1 LTKYSDLPPIC
12 KGYLLN
18 YHFWRQRYTK
28 RNSWLKSYLFAME
41 ARSNEERFWPS
52 QVKIGYIPTGIYRE
66 NQFQKDELKKF
77 RLMKKNHI
85 RNIAIISHVDHGKT
99 TLLNAMLKQTG
110 VFRVNQA
117 VEDRVMDSLDLEKER
132 GITIMAKNTAI
143 DYNGVKINIVDTPG
157 HADFGGEVERSLNMV
172 DGAIL
177 LVDASEGPLPQTRFV
192 LKKALAL
199 HLPIILIINKI
210 DRADARI
217 EEVINDTYDL
227 FIDLGAGENQIE
239 FPILYTNAKIGVSHK
254 KRGDDSTDLRPLLQT
269 IIEYI
274 PAPRGNDEDIPQFL
288 VTNLDYDPYV
298 GQIALGRLQS
308 GKLEMNSNYSLCTK
322 EKIVP
327 GIKFTAL
334 YTFYGLTKKAVTSVE
349 SGDIIALSGVENVSI
364 GDTIS
369 SMTDPRPLPRLQ
381 VDEPTV
387 SMMFYVNDS
396 PFAGTEGKY
405 LTSRHLLERLEKE
418 ALRNVAIKIKKLDR
432 TDAFE
437 VCGRGELQ
445 MAVLI
450 ETMRREGY
458 ELMVSRPQV
467 ITKEQKGKTLEPVER
482 LFLDIPEEFVG
493 KITEKLSVRK
503 GRMESLVNKGSGRVS
518 MEFLIPS
525 RGLIGF
531 RSQFLTDTKG
541 GGVMNSLLEDY
552 SPWFGPI
559 PQRMTGALVA
569 DRSGRVTSYASFAME
584 DRGEMI
590 VEIGTEVYAG
600 MIVGE
605 RNRSSDLNV
614 NIIKEKK
621 LTNMRASTSDT
632 TIILRPP
639 RILSL
644 DQAIEFI
651 AEDELVEITP
661 KSVRLRKMELDAA
674 RRQQKSRK
682 DD

>member
-1 LTKYSDLPPIC
+1 M
-12 KGYLLN
+12 
-18 YHFWRQRYTK
+18 Q
-28 RNSWLKSYLFAME
+28 
-41 ARSNEERFWPS
+41 
-52 QVKIGYIPTGIYRE
+52 
-66 NQFQKDELKKF
+66 
-77 RLMKKNHI
+77 KNHL

-110 VFRVNQA
+110 IFHANRV
-117 VEDRVMDSLDLEKER
+117 VEDRVMDSMDLEKER
-132 GITIMAKNTAI
+132 GITIMAKNTAVN
-143 DYNGVKINIVDTPG
+143 YNGVKINIVDTPG

-192 LKKALAL
+192 LKKALGL
-199 HLPIILIINKI
+199 RLPIILVINKI
-210 DRADARI
+210 DRSDARI
-217 EEVINDTYDL
+217 EEVISETYDL
-227 FIDLGAGENQIE
+227 FIDLGAEENQIE
-239 FPILYTNAKIGVSHK
+239 FPILYTIAKTGVSHK
-254 KRGDDSTDLRPLLQT
+254 KLGDDSNDLNPLLQT
-269 IIEYI
+269 IIEYM
-274 PAPRGNDEDIPQFL
+274 PPPRGNDEDIPQFL

-298 GQIALGRLQS
+298 GQIAVGRLQS
-308 GKLEMNSNYSLCTK
+308 GRLEMNSNYSLCSRD
-322 EKIVP
+322 KIIP
-327 GIKFTAL
+327 GVKFTAL
-334 YTFYGLTKKAVTSVE
+334 YTFYGLTKKQTDSVE
-349 SGDIIALSGVENVSI
+349 SGDIIALAGVENVTI

-369 SMTDPRPLPRLQ
+369 SLTDPQPLPRLL

-396 PFAGTEGKY
+396 PFAGKEGKY

-418 ALRNVAIKIKKLDR
+418 ALRNVAIKIKKMER
-432 TDAFE
+432 TDVFE

-458 ELMVSRPQV
+458 ELMVSRPRV
-467 ITKEQKGKTLEPVER
+467 ITKEIKGKIHEPVER

-493 KITEKLSVRK
+493 KITEKLSIRK

-552 SPWFGPI
+552 APWSGPI
-559 PQRMTGALVA
+559 PQRLTGVLVA
-569 DRSGRVTSYASFAME
+569 DRSGRVTPYASYAME

-590 VEIGTEVYAG
+590 VEIGTEVYEG

-605 RNRSSDLNV
+605 RNRSTDLNV

-621 LTNMRASTSDT
+621 LTNMRASTSDA

-639 RILSL
+639 RVLSL

-651 AEDELVEITP
+651 AEDELVEVTP
-661 KSVRLRKMELDAA
+661 KSVRLRKMELAA
-674 RRQQKSRK
+674 IRRPMKSRK
-682 DD
+682 EE

>member
-1 LTKYSDLPPIC
+1 
-12 KGYLLN
+12 
-18 YHFWRQRYTK
+18 
-28 RNSWLKSYLFAME
+28 M
-41 ARSNEERFWPS
+41 
-52 QVKIGYIPTGIYRE
+52 
-66 NQFQKDELKKF
+66 
-77 RLMKKNHI
+77 MKKDHL

-117 VEDRVMDSLDLEKER
+117 VEDRVMDSMDLEKER
-132 GITIMAKNTAI
+132 GITIMAKNTAV
-143 DYNGVKINIVDTPG
+143 DFDGVKINIVDTPG

-199 HLPIILIINKI
+199 HLPIILVINKI
-210 DRADARI
+210 DRSDARI

-227 FIDLGAGENQIE
+227 FIDLGAEEGQIE

-254 KRGDDSTDLRPLLQT
+254 KIGDDSADLRPLLQT

-274 PAPRGNDEDIPQFL
+274 PAPQGNDEDIPQFL
-288 VTNLDYDPYV
+288 VTNLDYDSYV
-298 GQIALGRLQS
+298 GQIAVGRLQS

-322 EKIVP
+322 EKIIP
-327 GIKFTAL
+327 GVKFTAL
-334 YTFYGLTKKAVTSVE
+334 YTFYGLTKKAATSVE
-349 SGDIIALSGVENVSI
+349 SGDIIALSGVENVTI

-396 PFAGTEGKY
+396 PFAGKEGKY

-418 ALRNVAIKIKKLDR
+418 ALKNVAIKIKKLDR

-458 ELMVSRPQV
+458 ELMVSRPRV

-493 KITEKLSVRK
+493 KITEKLSIRK

-552 SPWFGPI
+552 APWFGPI
-559 PQRMTGALVA
+559 PQRMTGALVS

-584 DRGEMI
+584 DRGEMTI
-590 VEIGTEVYAG
+590 EIGTEVYAG
-600 MIVGE
+600 MVVGE

-614 NIIKEKK
+614 NITKEKK

-651 AEDELVEITP
+651 AEDELVEVTP
-661 KSVRLRKMELDAA
+661 KSVRLRKMELDATK
-674 RRQQKSRK
+674 RQMKSRK
-682 DD
+682 EE